1 MVGVRGLEPPT
12 SASRTLRAS
21 QLRHTPI
28 VYTALILTERSTIFI
43 MLAVIACLSGI
54 LSILAIAEFLWR
66 NKILKGEYLRKFVH
80 GSSGMFI
87 AFWPWFISWQAIR
100 GIGFA
105 MATVIIANR
114 AFGALHFSTR
124 LERFTVG
131 EIVFALAVS
140 LSAMLTDVKVFFM
153 TGMLVLALS
162 DSGAALFGM
171 RYGEKWQYKIFGQRK
186 TVIGSMACWL
196 ISLAVLGVGLLF
208 ANVLSFPHYILTI
221 VILPPILTVL
231 ENLGVFGL
239 DNVLLPAA
247 TIVFLR
253 IIT

>member
-1 MVGVRGLEPPT
+1 M
-12 SASRTLRAS
+12 
-21 QLRHTPI
+21 
-28 VYTALILTERSTIFI
+28 FI
-43 MLAVIACLSGI
+43 MLAVIACLGGI
-54 LSILAIAEFLWR
+54 LGILAIAEFLWR

-80 GSSGMFI
+80 TSSGVFI

-105 MATVIIANR
+105 MAAVIIANR

-131 EIVFALAVS
+131 EMVFALAVS
-140 LSAMLTDVKVFFM
+140 LSATLTDIKVFFM
-153 TGMLVLALS
+153 AAMLVLALA

-171 RYGEKWQYKIFGQRK
+171 HYGKKWKYKVFGQRK

-196 ISLAVLGVGLLF
+196 IALAVLGIGLLF
-208 ANVLSFPHYILTI
+208 SNILSFPHYILTI

-239 DNVLLPAA
+239 DNLLLPAA
-247 TIVFLR
+247 TIIFLR